1 MIYFD
6 PDTHIIFH
14 ELIIIIDVRA
24 LKDLNNPLVSC
35 IRLMTFFLKK
45 CSDFLLHQQYM
56 NTNNKY
62 Y

>member
-14 ELIIIIDVRA
+14 ELIIIIDVCA

-35 IRLMTFFLKK
+35 IRLVIFFKK